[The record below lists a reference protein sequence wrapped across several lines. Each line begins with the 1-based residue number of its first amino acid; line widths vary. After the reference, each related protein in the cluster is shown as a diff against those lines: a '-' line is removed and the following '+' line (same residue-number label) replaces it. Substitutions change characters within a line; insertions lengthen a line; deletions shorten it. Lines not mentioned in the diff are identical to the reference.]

1 MSVDF
6 EPMLAR
12 SSSFMEHPM
21 ESPFLM
27 DNIESAMD
35 YLQYPP
41 SPSPPFGSSLN
52 ASASSG
58 GEYDGVN
65 LSHPMGGDYTYT
77 ASPFSNSSPQPYM
90 GEDLGISPRAMTY
103 AGDEDRTLSGRRS
116 RASNDSPPPSIPYAA
131 TVPRSHRHDP
141 IGAATRRNSTARKVQ
156 KARKRKASDE
166 SDDDDDEY
174 QVSPSAGGPMDNRR
188 ESVRQQ
194 RIESEQKRRDE
205 LRRNY
210 DLLRDVLPPTQQ
222 RTSKVHLLSRASE
235 YIRELETTQSES
247 RSRLQAFETEVKRL
261 REINDALM
269 MGTARAL
276 GKSTLGISPHMTM
289 SNF

>member
-12 SSSFMEHPM
+12 SFSFMEHPM

-65 LSHPMGGDYTYT
+65 LSHPMGGDHTYT
-77 ASPFSNSSPQPYM
+77 ASPQPYM

-131 TVPRSHRHDP
+131 TVPRSYRHDP
-141 IGAATRRNSTARKVQ
+141 IGVATRRNSTARKVQ

-174 QVSPSAGGPMDNRR
+174 QVSPSAGGPMDKQVSCR

-222 RTSKVHLLSRASE
+222 RTSKVHLLSRG
-235 YIRELETTQSES
+235 ES
-247 RSRLQAFETEVKRL
+247 HL
-261 REINDALM
+261 N
-269 MGTARAL
+269 
-276 GKSTLGISPHMTM
+276 
-289 SNF
+289 